1 MCVKRGVTFNTLVY
15 LHLQSKQMFLIGFT
29 FLLLLSLN
37 VLWSVVCYVNHGPDL
52 LYFRISHDQCE
63 REACDDKDEEGRL
76 RLNNGEMMPVL
87 GLGTAGFTDQPTVSR
102 AVSSALAAGYRMI
115 GEDHVLFGQ
124 QIKLISDTAD
134 LYNNHQQIARAL
146 SDSLDSLG
154 LKREDVFLVTKLRP
168 SDLGYLKCVHTIPRL
183 LEELET
189 PYLDL
194 VLIHAPDIP
203 PILGMAPGPEDQ
215 RRLRSETWKCL
226 QEFNH
231 RGIIKSI
238 GVSNYGVNHLEEI
251 LEQGGQ
257 LPQVNQVYMTP
268 LHNQVKFLKEM
279 ETLNQHYTIQEA
291 LKTFSLKHNI
301 QLQAY
306 SSLGSNSNS
315 RVLKNKVINQ
325 IAKK

>member
-29 FLLLLSLN
+29 FLLLLLN
-37 VLWSVVCYVNHGPDL
+37 VLWSVVCYVNHSPDL

-115 GEDHVLFGQ
+115 GEDHVLLGQ

-146 SDSLDSLG
+146 SDSLDFLG
-154 LKREDVFLVTKLRP
+154 LKREDLFLVTKLRP
-168 SDLGYLKCVHTIPRL
+168 TDLGYLKCVHTIPRL

-189 PYLDL
+189 PHLDL

-268 LHNQVKFLKEM
+268 LNNQVKF
-279 ETLNQHYTIQEA
+279 
-291 LKTFSLKHNI
+291 
-301 QLQAY
+301 
-306 SSLGSNSNS
+306 
-315 RVLKNKVINQ
+315 
-325 IAKK
+325 